1 MWTTLAPNFKNQYP
15 DGIIAYRGKVDS
27 SAIGNPFSVT
37 NRGEDTV
44 KQFIEWITT
53 GNNFGVEKVLMGG
66 KNYNLDELRDIYLK
80 EIKNGKGKKILYYK
94 ELDRPSHATAL
105 DYLINKYDWNTPKP
119 TEPIIKEVERDIY
132 NGFDIHVSSEYS
144 LRRWAIQGVLLLNT
158 ALTVE
163 ESTPGSHIKLWKPFT
178 EYIFK
183 ILNENNS
190 GLIFMLW
197 GNEAQKYEELI
208 NTNLHYIIEAGH
220 PSPLNTKLPF
230 VGNGCFSKCNKILE
244 KNNNIKIIW

>member
-1 MWTTLAPNFKNQYP
+1 MNPELLSNQIEAQWLTKLSPFIDSEQFDNIIEGIRDSKTKGKRIAPDSKDLFKAFLLCPYNELKVILIAQDPYHTFLNNKPVAEGLAF
-15 DGIIAYRGKVDS
+15 S
-27 SAIGNPFSVT
+27 SANGLYCPPS
-37 NRGEDTV
+37 
-44 KQFIEWITT
+44 
-53 GNNFGVEKVLMGG
+53 L
-66 KNYNLDELRDIYLK
+66 KN
-80 EIKNGKGKKILYYK
+80 
-94 ELDRPSHATAL
+94 
-105 DYLINKYDWNTPKP
+105 
-119 TEPIIKEVERDIY
+119 IIKEVERDIY

-158 ALTVE
+158 SLTVE